1 MLRLLIVLLA
11 SQLSAAVAI
20 RDDAGVIKDSD
31 GTAVATY
38 AARIPTLGPKD
49 PPPGLIVALHGINGN
64 EKQLIDACK
73 LSLQAADRE
82 SGYVVLG
89 LKSQGAGWEVVDHER
104 IRKAV
109 AWAIATHRVDPR
121 RVFGWGYSHG
131 AIRLGHFAAEAQD
144 LFAGAVL
151 WAGTCQ
157 RTPEDG
163 NGIAYYVVHGES
175 DPTVKPDNIRAARDM
190 MRKLGV
196 RLVYREYAG
205 GDHGAP
211 FSKGR
216 GAWADHV
223 LWLDALR
230 NARIPLDAKAGEV
243 LSKAGAELD
252 KDGKLGTATAKAL
265 LPVLADNAGPAIDAC
280 VVRCLTATV
289 PALRRSAAALCAKR
303 LYGDSVIT
311 ALLALAD
318 DADKETQSQAIKAL
332 ALAADFQIAPAQEL
346 LCATVR
352 EHKSPAVRNSTLQE
366 LLPALRAQKGTVAF
380 DPPFA
385 QLLETLRKTP
395 SPALQ
400 KILDELK

>member
-1 MLRLLIVLLA
+1 MFRLLIAVLA
-11 SQLSAAVAI
+11 CQLSAAVAI
-20 RDDAGVIKDSD
+20 RDDAGVIKEAD

-38 AARIPTLGPKD
+38 AARIPVLGAKD
-49 PPPGLIVALHGINGN
+49 PAPGLIVALHGINGN
-64 EKQLIDACK
+64 EKQLIDACR
-73 LSLQAADRE
+73 LSLQAAERE

-157 RTPEDG
+157 RVPEDG
-163 NGIAYYVVHGES
+163 GGIAYYAVHGEA
-175 DPTVKPDNIRAARDM
+175 DPTVKPDNIRAARDK
-190 MRKLGV
+190 MRRQGV

-211 FSKGR
+211 FSKAR
-216 GAWADHV
+216 GAWGDHI

-230 NARIPLDAKAGEV
+230 NARLPLDARSDDILAKA
-243 LSKAGAELD
+243 AAELD
-252 KDGKLGTATAKAL
+252 KDGKLGAASAKAL
-265 LPVLADNAGPAIDAC
+265 LPVLADNAGPAIDAF
-280 VVRCLTATV
+280 VVRCLTAPA
-289 PALRRSAAALCAKR
+289 PALRRAAAVLCTRR

-311 ALLALAD
+311 ALLPLAD
-318 DADKETQSQAIKAL
+318 DADKEVQTQAIKAL
-332 ALAADFQIAPAQEL
+332 ALAADMQIAPAQEL
-346 LCATVR
+346 LCAMVR
-352 EHKSPAVRNSTLQE
+352 EHKSAALRSSVLQE

-385 QLLETLRKTP
+385 QLLETLRKAP
-395 SPALQ
+395 SPSLQ
-400 KILDELK
+400 KLLDELK